1 MKAIILKL
9 LVFYRK
15 FLSPLNI
22 STCRYTPT
30 CSNYMT
36 EAINKEGMIKGLW
49 LGIIRILK
57 CNQFFPGGHDPVK

>member
-1 MKAIILKL
+1 MKTIILKIL
-9 LVFYRK
+9 FFYRK
-15 FLSPLNI
+15 LLSPLMI
-22 STCRYTPT
+22 SSCRYTPT

-36 EAINKEGMIKGLW
+36 DAINKKGVIKGLW